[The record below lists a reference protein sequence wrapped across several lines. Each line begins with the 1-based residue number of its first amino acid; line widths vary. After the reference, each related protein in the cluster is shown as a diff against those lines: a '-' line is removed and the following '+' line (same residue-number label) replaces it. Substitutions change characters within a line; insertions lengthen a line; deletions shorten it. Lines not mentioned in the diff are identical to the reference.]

1 MVSILPGTVLCE
13 SSEETVDS
21 DSLDV
26 VGIPTEETMD
36 SDQPE
41 VVGELPSTVVRKTS
55 EETVDSDCPDAQI
68 LRVTY

>member
-1 MVSILPGTVLCE
+1 M
-13 SSEETVDS
+13 DS

-55 EETVDSDCPDAQI
+55 EETVDSDCPDVVWE
-68 LRVTY
+68 LSKETVVSD